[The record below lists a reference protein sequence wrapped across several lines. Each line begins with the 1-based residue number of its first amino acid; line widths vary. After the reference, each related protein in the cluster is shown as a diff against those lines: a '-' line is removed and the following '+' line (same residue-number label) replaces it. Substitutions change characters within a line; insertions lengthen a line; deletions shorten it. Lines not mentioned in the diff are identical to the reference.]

1 MFGEWEE
8 DDPAAEAEKTKT
20 RIQLEERLNQILKE
34 REELDLDELAR
45 KKRIADIEGN
55 KMKSMIAQRDM
66 LRELEKVR
74 EQADTAQG
82 EAQKK
87 ALEREGQILS
97 ALEKIGIKADEI
109 TGKLEELEEAT
120 DEVAQAGADAG
131 EKFFGG
137 IAAKMGMAST
147 VGGDFITKLNIMR
160 DNMSDPKFAS
170 NFTAKFRE
178 IFTLSNMASA
188 GLMAVAQASI
198 MLATQADKATA
209 AFAKQTGT
217 GTTFRGTITN
227 LSAEYRELGVTT
239 EDASKAVGALFTKMP
254 GYTEMAAGQQR
265 EFERTVVT
273 LEKLGVAVEDST
285 MLMSDLMKGQ
295 KLSAEAAMQQTQEL
309 ALMAESLQMTA
320 GGFVKEFN
328 QARKTL
334 AVYGKDSVKVFKNIA
349 SAAQAAGVETSALL
363 DMAGKFET
371 FSDAADT
378 AGKLNAI
385 LGGSLLSATDLL
397 TMSEDKRIETLI
409 RSMQAQGIAF
419 KDMDKFT
426 QKAIAQTLGIQDL
439 NQAQKI
445 LGMDVA
451 GFRNY
456 QAKAASAA
464 KEQEEM
470 EKKAKAAM
478 DSMQKLKMAFA
489 NLATQL
495 MPLITA
501 FQTFAQLVLDVSE
514 SIGGTD
520 TLGYIAGF
528 ILLTKVLGPLLGIFK
543 FIGMGFKL
551 FSGGAAA
558 AATASTTAT
567 PPVGGLAVAT
577 GGLSLSMLGMAVA
590 IGIVLVLF
598 VILIATLIDAGENG
612 MYAGV
617 ALLMVAAAVFVLS
630 KALAVL
636 GTIGAIGGAVLAG
649 LVLTF
654 TAMALATAKAGEGTA
669 AAFKQL
675 TSFVEGGGKISEVS
689 KSLNELGNAF
699 RNLNVGMKG
708 GGLIQKGL
716 AFVGIGGGAPKKSPL
731 AQLAEDMQPILDKA
745 DSLAAVFTGIQ
756 KILTLSGDAKGNLF
770 KDMAAGLNEISA
782 IVSKETE
789 SGVQIQ
795 HTLENIALIKTGKS
809 AGSSGLGGVIKAI
822 TGMAKKE
829 STVLLKLDPKQ
840 TKDLLTKFGVKAVA
854 EAV

>member
-8 DDPAAEAEKTKT
+8 DPADETQKSKT
-20 RIQLEERLNQILKE
+20 RLEVEESINRILKE
-34 REELDLDELAR
+34 REQLELDELAR
-45 KKRIADIEGN
+45 RKKTADIEGN
-55 KMKSMIAQRDM
+55 KMKSMIAQRDL
-66 LRELEKVR
+66 LREYAKIQ
-74 EQADTAQG
+74 EQAATAEG
-82 EAQKK
+82 DAQVAAEK
-87 ALEREGQILS
+87 RQGQILT
-97 ALEKIGIKADEI
+97 ALKSIGIEAEEAA
-109 TGKLEELEEAT
+109 GKLEELEEAT

-147 VGGDFITKLNIMR
+147 VGGDFITKLNVMR
-160 DNMSDPKFAS
+160 DKMSDPKFAA

-217 GTTFRGTITN
+217 GTTFRASITN

-239 EDASKAVGALFTKMP
+239 EDASKAIGALFTKMP

-285 MLMSDLMKGQ
+285 TLMSDLMKGQ
-295 KLSAEAAMQQTQEL
+295 KMSAEAAMQQTQEL

-328 QARKTL
+328 EARKVL

-363 DMAGKFET
+363 DMAGKFDE
-371 FSDAADT
+371 FGSAAET

-385 LGGSLLSATDLL
+385 MGASVLSATDMI
-397 TMSEDKRIETLI
+397 TTSEDKRIETLI

-478 DSMQKLKMAFA
+478 DAMQKLKMAFA

-495 MPLITA
+495 LPLITA

-514 SIGGTD
+514 NMGGGD
-520 TLGYIAGF
+520 TLAYIAGF
-528 ILLTKVLGPLLGIFK
+528 LLLGKVLGPLLGIFK
-543 FIGMGFKL
+543 FFGIGFK
-551 FSGGAAA
+551 FFTAGTAAA
-558 AATASTTAT
+558 GTAATAATA
-567 PPVGGLAVAT
+567 PIGGLAAAM
-577 GGLSLSMLGMAVA
+577 GGVSLSMLGMALA
-590 IGIVLVLF
+590 IGIVMVLF
-598 VILIATLIDAGENG
+598 IILIGTLVDAGAHG
-612 MYAGV
+612 MHAGA
-617 ALLMVAAAVFVLS
+617 ALLLVAASVYVLS
-630 KALAVL
+630 AALGVL
-636 GTIGAIGGAVLAG
+636 GTIGAVGGFILAG
-649 LVLTF
+649 LIALFV
-654 TAMALATAKAGEGTA
+654 AMSLATAKAGEGIA
-669 AAFKQL
+669 AAFEQL
-675 TSFVEGGGKISEVS
+675 NNFISGGGSISKVA
-689 KSLNELGNAF
+689 KALNELGDAF

-731 AQLAEDMQPILDKA
+731 AQMAEDMQPILDKA
-745 DSLAAVFTGIQ
+745 DSLAAVFSGIE
-756 KILTLSGDAKGNLF
+756 KVLNLSGDTKGNIF
-770 KDMAAGLNEISA
+770 TEMAAGLNEISA
-782 IVSKETE
+782 IVDKESE
-789 SGVQIQ
+789 KGMQIQ

-809 AGSSGLGGVIKAI
+809 AGAGGFGGVIKAI
-822 TGMAKKE
+822 TGMSKDM
-829 STVLLKLDPKQ
+829 TVVLKLDAKQ
-840 TKDLLTKFGVKAVA
+840 TKELLSKYGVEAIAKAV
-854 EAV
+854 

>member
-1 MFGEWEE
+1 MFGEWED
-8 DDPAAEAEKTKT
+8 DDPADGTEKTKT
-20 RIQLEERLNQILKE
+20 RIQLEERLNKILKE
-34 REELDLDELAR
+34 REELDIDELAR

-55 KMKSMIAQRDM
+55 KIKSMIAQRDM
-66 LRELEKVR
+66 LREYAKAQ
-74 EQADTAQG
+74 EQADTAEG
-82 EAQKK
+82 DAQIKAMERKRELEK
-87 ALEREGQILS
+87 ALDIV
-97 ALEKIGIKADEI
+97 GIKAEQVTD
-109 TGKLEELEEAT
+109 KLKELEEAT
-120 DEVAQAGADAG
+120 DDVAQAGADAG

-137 IAAKMGMAST
+137 IAARMGMAST
-147 VGGDFITKLNIMR
+147 VGGDFITRLSVMR
-160 DNMSDPKFAS
+160 DKMSDPKFAS

-217 GTTFRGTITN
+217 GTTFRAEITE

-254 GYTEMAAGQQR
+254 GYTEMATAQR
-265 EFERTVVT
+265 KEFKRTVVT
-273 LEKLGVAVEDST
+273 LEKMGVAVEDST

-334 AVYGKDSVKVFKNIA
+334 AVYGKDSIKVFKNIA

-371 FSDAADT
+371 FGDAADT

-409 RSMQAQGIAF
+409 RSMQAQGMAF

-495 MPLITA
+495 LPLITA
-501 FQTFAQLVLDVSE
+501 FQTFAQFILDVSE
-514 SIGGTD
+514 AMGGTD
-520 TLGYIAGF
+520 ALAYVAGF
-528 ILLTKVLGPLLGIFK
+528 LVLYKVLGPLLGIFK
-543 FIGMGFKL
+543 FFGIGFK
-551 FSGGAAA
+551 FFTAGTAAA
-558 AATASTTAT
+558 GTAATAATA
-567 PPVGGLAVAT
+567 PMAGLAGAM
-577 GGLSLSMLGMAVA
+577 GGVSLSMLGMALA
-590 IGIVLVLF
+590 IGIVMVLF
-598 VILIATLIDAGENG
+598 IILIGTLVDAGAHG
-612 MYAGV
+612 MHAGV
-617 ALLMVAAAVFVLS
+617 ALLMVAAAVYVLS
-630 KALAVL
+630 SALAVL

-654 TAMALATAKAGEGTA
+654 VAMALATAKAGEGTA

-745 DSLAAVFTGIQ
+745 DSLAAVFSGIQ
-756 KILTLSGDAKGNLF
+756 KVLTLSGDAKGNVF

-782 IVSKETE
+782 IINKETE

-822 TGMAKKE
+822 TGMANKE
-829 STVLLKLDPKQ
+829 TTVLLKLDPKQ
-840 TKDLLTKFGVKAVA
+840 TKDLLSKFGVKAVA